1 MYLLSE
7 GLNIRFI
14 EAEII
19 DLFLFADL

>member
-1 MYLLSE
+1 MYLLFV

>member
-1 MYLLSE
+1 MYLLLE

-19 DLFLFADL
+19 DHYLFADL